1 MVRAFQ
7 RAALLAAIAGVGISG
22 YFLPGRGQAA
32 ENQQVAEIQQLET
45 QAVKEAQAGHFDASD
60 QILGKAASISHDPAV
75 EQMANW
81 SSSFKTQLQSFANER
96 HKQFEEAMTQ
106 VKLLV
111 DHQKPDYAMDVA
123 SRAFPLSDNKSTFR
137 NEAWIDQLVKDSMTR
152 AAEYDQKEEW
162 IRALRLYSDLSIIEP
177 SIPQWK
183 DQLKLATRRVRLLA
197 MYTPDALKTLQES
210 EAKERLQVEELLRP
224 TTQPAA
230 TQPSDVIGQVHSGP
244 GPIPKLGDSFVRTNA
259 GAPTTMPATTQPL
272 VPANFANTPKKDPDA
287 AVANENLKV
296 DWHETLR
303 GVQMQMLWE
312 ALVDADENYY
322 RGISYKDMAAGGI
335 RGLRAVLTTK
345 GLEQA
350 FPKLAD
356 ADRKAEFLS
365 ALDKSVAEN
374 ANAQPNSEQDVL
386 RQTLTR
392 LEMVNKDTVA
402 LPTEVLVSEFA
413 DGAFEKLDPFTSMIW
428 PSDLEEFNKTTQGKF
443 SGVGIQIQSDDDG
456 SLRVVSPLED
466 TPAFKAGIKAGDIV
480 THIDG
485 KSAKGISI
493 NQAVRVITGP
503 ANTTVKLTVKSPDG
517 KVKDYT
523 IRREVIHVISV
534 KGYSHR
540 PKGGWDYVIDPQ
552 QKIGYIRITN
562 FTADTS
568 QELNSAMETM
578 KLQKVRGIIMD
589 LRYNPGGLLTAATD
603 VVDKFLDHG
612 VIVSTRP
619 DRETGN
625 QPTIAV
631 AKPDPDDCTLPMIVL
646 VNQYSASASEIVS
659 GALKDDHR
667 ATIIGERTFG
677 KGSVQMLFPLADR
690 SAYLKLTTSHYY
702 LPSGRCIH
710 REENSKDWGV
720 DPDVTVEMTP
730 DQMRAAIDA
739 RQDLDILRD
748 EAPATGDQQKLNDGA
763 KNAAEG
769 KQPVKKDLLS
779 SDPQLSA
786 ALLLLRL
793 QLTGASS

>member
-1 MVRAFQ
+1 MRRTLR
-7 RAALLAAIAGVGISG
+7 RAALIAAVAGIGLSG
-22 YFLPGRGQAA
+22 WMLPGRAISA
-32 ENQQVAEIQQLET
+32 ENQQVAELQQLET

-60 QILGKAASISHDPAV
+60 EILGKARSLSHDPTV
-75 EQMANW
+75 EQMASW
-81 SSSFKTQLQSFANER
+81 TSSFKSQLQTFAAER
-96 HKQFEEAMTQ
+96 HKQFEELAGQM
-106 VKLLV
+106 KLLLSH
-111 DHQKPDYAMDVA
+111 DKPDYALDVA
-123 SRAFPLSDNKSTFR
+123 SRAYLLSDDKSAFR
-137 NEAWIDQLVKDSMTR
+137 GEPWVDQLVKQSIER
-152 AAEYDQKEEW
+152 ANQYDQNEEW
-162 IRALRLYSDLSIIEP
+162 IKSLRIYSDLGAIEP
-177 SIPQWK
+177 SVPQWK

-197 MYTPDALKTLQES
+197 MYTPEVLKSLQES
-210 EAKERLQVEELLRP
+210 EVKDREQVEQLLHPATQP
-224 TTQPAA
+224 TTEPTASGATPAGKENVLASGTVPATQPA
-230 TQPSDVIGQVHSGP
+230 
-244 GPIPKLGDSFVRTNA
+244 
-259 GAPTTMPATTQPL
+259 GAA
-272 VPANFANTPKKDPDA
+272 KKDAGGKLLSD
-287 AVANENLKV
+287 NLRV

-303 GVQMQMLWE
+303 GVQMEMLWE
-312 ALVDADENYY
+312 ALVDADQNYY

-345 GLEQA
+345 GLDKA

-356 ADRKAEFLS
+356 ADRRNEFLT
-365 ALDKSVAEN
+365 ALDKAAADN
-374 ANAQPNSEQDVL
+374 QNAQPNREQDTL
-386 RQTLTR
+386 RTTLTR
-392 LEMVNKDTVA
+392 LQTVNRDTVN
-402 LPTEVLVSEFA
+402 LPSEVLVSEFA

-443 SGVGIQIQSDDDG
+443 SGVGIQIQSDEDG

-480 THIDG
+480 TQIDG

-493 NQAVRVITGP
+493 NQAVRIITGP
-503 ANTTVKLTVKSPDG
+503 PHTIVKLTVKSPDG
-517 KVKDYT
+517 TIKEYP
-523 IRREVIHVISV
+523 IRRETIHVVSV
-534 KGYSHR
+534 KGYVHR
-540 PKGGWDYVIDPQ
+540 PGGGWDYVVDQQ
-552 QKIGYIRITN
+552 QKIGYMRITN
-562 FTADTS
+562 FTADTAA
-568 QELNSAMETM
+568 ELNSALETM
-578 KLQKVRGIIMD
+578 KLQHVRGVIMD

-625 QPTIAV
+625 QPTIAM
-631 AKPDPDDCTLPMIVL
+631 AKPDPDDSTLPLVVL

-667 ATIIGERTFG
+667 ATIVGERTFG

-710 REENSKDWGV
+710 REENSKEWGV

-739 RQDLDILRD
+739 RQDLDVLRD
-748 EAPATGDQQKLNDGA
+748 VSPAGGEQPKLNDTAKTANPKEGA
-763 KNAAEG
+763 A
-769 KQPVKKDLLS
+769 PKKDLLS

-793 QLTGASS
+793 QLTGSQS